1 MIRNTASRNITT
13 SPHAVTVALVAVLL
27 ATLSAC
33 ARSAAPPAAM
43 APASAPAVPRA
54 AIEQLIKD
62 FEGAWNQHN
71 MDNFGELLAEDV
83 TFVEVHAQRIRTRDE
98 VVRSHRHIHAT
109 FYRESEL
116 RMTLVD
122 VRMIAEDAAVVSI
135 DWQLSRA
142 YHPVSGE
149 PMPTSTGMILMV
161 VRPTEGK
168 WRIDYFQN
176 TRAEQAPPAV
186 H

>member
-1 MIRNTASRNITT
+1 MTLSTPTRHTT
-13 SPHAVTVALVAVLL
+13 SVPRAMAVTIATVLL
-27 ATLSAC
+27 GALSLSLSAC
-33 ARSAAPPAAM
+33 ARSAVPRPFAPQET
-43 APASAPAVPRA
+43 RA
-54 AIEQLIKD
+54 AIEQLIGD

-83 TFVEVHAQRIRTRDE
+83 TFVEVHAQRIRSREE

-116 RMTLVD
+116 RMTLAD

-135 DWQLSRA
+135 DWRLSRA

-149 PMPTSTGMILMV
+149 PVPASTGIILMV
-161 VRPTEGK
+161 VRPTAGK
-168 WRIDYFQN
+168 WRIAYFQN
-176 TRAEQAPPAV
+176 TRAPDDTAS
-186 H
+186 